1 MKINKSNTKI
11 ILYMGLILS
20 FTISNISA
28 KESHMTASVAMVGMS
43 MDYREYDKSG
53 SILDSEESPY
63 TDITGAEMSLGY
75 VFDKDTSAYSH
86 LKLNLLLLSGET
98 KYVGSLLGSG
108 NPYGSYVGKTQNII
122 LDTDVSFVHTNIY
135 KNIFELS
142 YGLGLG
148 YREWERALSAS
159 QIEVYSWYYVKP
171 IIGVSVKVADRVKL
185 GANIEYQHGFDTVM
199 TSSNPKLDFTLGG
212 ANIWEFSFPIS
223 YNYNENLDFFFE
235 ATLTKQ
241 TIIESNVNSGYYEP
255 DSTAY
260 NNYLKF
266 GTSFKF

>member
-1 MKINKSNTKI
+1 MKINKQNRKI
-11 ILYMGLILS
+11 ILYIGLLLS

-28 KESHMTASVAMVGMS
+28 KESLMTASVAMVGMS
-43 MDYREYDKSG
+43 MDYREYDKTG
-53 SILDSEESPY
+53 AILDSEESPY

-75 VFDKDTSAYSH
+75 VFNKDMSAYSH
-86 LKLNLLLLSGET
+86 IKLNLMLLSGET
-98 KYVGSLLGSG
+98 KYIGSYIGSG
-108 NPYGSYVGKTQNII
+108 QPYGSVVSKTQNII
-122 LDTDVSFVHTNIY
+122 LDTDVSFIHTNIY
-135 KNIFELS
+135 NSIFEFS

-159 QIEVYSWYYVKP
+159 QVEVYKWYYFKP
-171 IIGVSVKVADRVKL
+171 IVGVSVKVADRVKL

-212 ANIWEFSFPIS
+212 ANIWELSVPIS
-223 YNYNENLDFFFE
+223 YNYNENMDLFFE

-241 TIIESNVNSGYYEP
+241 TIIESKVNSGYYEP

-266 GTSFKF
+266 GVAFKF